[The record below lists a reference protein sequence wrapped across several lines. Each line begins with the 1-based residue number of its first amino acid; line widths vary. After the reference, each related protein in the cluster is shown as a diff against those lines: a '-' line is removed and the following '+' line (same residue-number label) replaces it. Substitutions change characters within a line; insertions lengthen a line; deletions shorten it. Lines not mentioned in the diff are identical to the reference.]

1 MRFWKKLPFD
11 KAKKPAKKDESVSAY
26 LQAIEKKID
35 YRFNDHALL
44 ELALT
49 HPSNNT
55 NKNSLPNNQRL
66 EFLGDSILGAILS
79 SELYD
84 LFLDEDEGSLSRK
97 KAIFARGSYL
107 AELASSLNLDKYV
120 RMSDSERMNNGH
132 LRKSTLEDV
141 LEAVV
146 GAIYL
151 DGGYEKTR
159 ECVLS
164 WIGDLKTKLEMQRGI
179 FNPKGKLQEFIQ
191 SRSVKEKIKYSLL
204 NETGPEHNK
213 RFVVELHVGCKKI
226 SDGRGTSKKEAEEN
240 AAESA
245 LNILFDNK

>member
-79 SELYD
+79 SELYA

-120 RMSDSERMNNGH
+120 KMSDSERMNDGH

-179 FNPKGKLQEFIQ
+179 FNPRENC
-191 SRSVKEKIKYSLL
+191 RSSFNHGVSKKKSNIRCLMKRVPNTTKDSLL
-204 NETGPEHNK
+204 SCMSDAKKSAMVEEPPRRK
-213 RFVVELHVGCKKI
+213 RKKM
-226 SDGRGTSKKEAEEN
+226 R
-240 AAESA
+240 
-245 LNILFDNK
+245 LNPP